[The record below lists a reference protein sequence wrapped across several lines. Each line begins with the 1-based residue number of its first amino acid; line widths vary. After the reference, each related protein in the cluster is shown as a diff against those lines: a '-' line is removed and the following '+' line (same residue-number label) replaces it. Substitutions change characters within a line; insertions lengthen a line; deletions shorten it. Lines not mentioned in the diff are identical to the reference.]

1 MAWNVFTGNHRK
13 NIKQVVL
20 ESELALIFATEL
32 ELKPGTGYEH
42 TSLPEIFES
51 LLPKRA
57 SISQIVQAGG
67 FQRKIR
73 QTKVFSLISTSL
85 GDLTAIGKSN
95 YGQPIPLC

>member
-1 MAWNVFTGNHRK
+1 MIKEGNFRQWK
-13 NIKQVVL
+13 
-20 ESELALIFATEL
+20 E
-32 ELKPGTGYEH
+32 PGYEH

-57 SISQIVQAGG
+57 WQIVQAGG